1 MDALKG
7 DGGEAKNPPK
17 TPCTRPQ
24 ITLLLAQQIR
34 HGRPHAV
41 LTVEDNGPGFES
53 HLLAQEWLH
62 FQSTKTSGMGV
73 GLILCHYILSTW
85 NGAMVLQNLPAGG
98 ASVQLWIPLQS
109 A

>member
-1 MDALKG
+1 LL
-7 DGGEAKNPPK
+7 EQQ
-17 TPCTRPQ
+17 TRQ
-24 ITLLLAQQIR
+24 
-34 HGRPHAV
+34 GRPHAV
-41 LTVEDNGPGFES
+41 LTVEDNGPGFEA
-53 HLLAQEWLH
+53 HLLAQEWMH

-85 NGAMVLQNLPAGG
+85 NGEMVLQNLPTGG